1 MIDAAKLEA
10 LKVWY
15 SLFTTLMDGHSEG
28 DFSDRQLIDKLQ
40 TLRAELKL
48 RVPEAEPTK
57 PH

>member
-1 MIDAAKLEA
+1 MIDSAKLEA

-15 SLFTTLMDGHSEG
+15 ALFTTLMDGHADG
-28 DFSDRQLIDKLQ
+28 DYSDQQLIDKLK

-48 RVPEAEPTK
+48 RVPEAEPSK